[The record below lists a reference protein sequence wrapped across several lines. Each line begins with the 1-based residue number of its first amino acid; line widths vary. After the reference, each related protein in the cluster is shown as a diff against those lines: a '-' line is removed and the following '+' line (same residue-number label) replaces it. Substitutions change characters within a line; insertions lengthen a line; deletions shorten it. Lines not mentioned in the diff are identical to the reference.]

1 LAPPREALHA
11 TCDGRFRKMIAAGA
25 LDEARAMRALTLDPL
40 LPATRA
46 VGLREL
52 FRHLDG
58 EIGLEE
64 AIGLAQV
71 ATRQYAKRQM
81 TWFRNQLHDP
91 TVIVEQYSERVRQES
106 FSKIEHWRLTPP
118 RASD

>member
-1 LAPPREALHA
+1 
-11 TCDGRFRKMIAAGA
+11 
-25 LDEARAMRALTLDPL
+25 MRVLDPV

-52 FRHLDG
+52 IRHLDG
-58 EIGLEE
+58 EIALEE
-64 AIGLAQV
+64 AVSLAQV

-91 TVIVEQYSERVRQES
+91 TVLGEQYSESARQEI
-106 FSKIEHWRLTPP
+106 FSKIEHWQLTLPK
-118 RASD
+118 ASD